1 MEMIKMFEFLKA
13 NSKLKREDLISITQK
28 FIDGINKYPIFEI
41 PDKNYLD
48 YFEELKQKLNQYEL
62 KEDTRFVTY
71 GRLSFLTNELV
82 ERLKDE
88 KLKEPDPNW
97 KDKWDNRMGAFW
109 DLSDYIRGDRYIAIG
124 QVPKEL
130 SFHEVLRKNDEY
142 YKDGFICKQE
152 KEIIL
157 EMINEI
163 EEYIYQKNS
172 KEENK
177 MGLFDKFNKKYNIN
191 PEENMPQIV
200 YGPPQFFENKMVFY
214 AYEGGYFGPSE
225 FYYIER
231 NGDKLKFKSGYYPE
245 GKRPNPDDESDF
257 EISIKSESDYITLVN
272 EIKEMTKN
280 WKKEYNNPNVMDGTQ
295 WSITADE
302 FDIDFN
308 GSNDFPSNY
317 KKVKKLIAKHFKMNS
332 DISKYDVEPED
343 NIPREVYGIPSPIQ
357 KELDKEKDK
366 YEVNPEK
373 NVPQRVYGVPSP
385 EKVSDENLKD
395 KYDVKP
401 EKNVPQKVYGVMN
414 PEKFKLDLDK
424 RNKESIS
431 VIIGDFCLSL
441 TKWGNTCDLLFMN
454 KSKEAFIKDSIVSIS
469 LDKFDKFVSKIN
481 PIVSEWK
488 NEYLGTK
495 NIKWQV
501 KFDTKQLNKTIV
513 GNGEYPINW
522 NKFVDLISEYEVL
535 FKKTIIYNNKENN
548 VNLNA
553 SFEEM
558 VKAKVND
565 PFWEKVICDYLKQEI
580 NKSETVLKIIFK
592 DLIKYDDI
600 FNEFTKY
607 LVQKTYDIPGAIS
620 VEGYTAK
627 QISELNPDFKA
638 TGVYTFLNYLR
649 EKPEEAKD
657 IIKKGF
663 PNKDAIPPIKQQE
676 GYLKLVHTPFQ
687 GCYGTTEELEKMKR
701 EPVVSY
707 YKIRKGQ
714 SLFLDIVNV
723 IIEDLT
729 NESVSLT
736 IPYQAG
742 IIANEAQYRKE
753 QPCSKLLKFGEKCML
768 HRDVYDAMESWEIS
782 FVEKKEYDELN
793 KLKTIT
799 AIEKVGTPTTQHEN
813 TILFVSKENVAIDNK
828 KELITEAKFEEI
840 SNLIYQNLNEFKQI
854 VMQQLKDGIDN
865 NSFDDKRKI
874 FTVKMETGEFII
886 DYYTGTGT
894 DQYISSLINRIISI
908 IKDDSNREFKK
919 INFGKS
925 KIVINETYIDENG
938 HEVDKERTLEFG
950 EEIKTPDKIITKDDW
965 HIEPMPEDNVEFE
978 MERLLT
984 VNDIN
989 ILKRGHKPEAME
1001 DKWFWYVED
1010 NILNI
1015 HRSWTGACLFK
1026 VELNTN
1032 GKLKVISNRNPEQY
1046 NETDIEKDKEW
1057 INKLL
1062 NYWTKEDFNYYEQ
1075 FVEETHANMIKQG
1088 LIKPDESN
1096 E

>member
-1 MEMIKMFEFLKA
+1 MFEFLKG
-13 NSKLKREDLISITQK
+13 NNRLKREELINITKK
-28 FIDGINKYPIFEI
+28 FIGSINKYPIFEI

-48 YFEELKQKLNQYEL
+48 YFEEIKQKLSQYEF

-71 GRLSFLTNELV
+71 GRLSFLKTELTD
-82 ERLKDE
+82 RLKDD

-109 DLSDYIRGDRYIAIG
+109 DLSDYIRGDRYISIG

-152 KEIIL
+152 KELIL

-177 MGLFDKFNKKYNIN
+177 MGLFDKFSKKYNIN
-191 PEENMPQIV
+191 PEDNMPQIV
-200 YGPPQFFENKMVFY
+200 YGPPPSFENKMVFN
-214 AYEGGYFGPSE
+214 AYEGGCFGESDI
-225 FYYIER
+225 FYVEK
-231 NGDKLKFKSGYYPE
+231 NGDKYKFKSGSYPA
-245 GKRPNPDDESDF
+245 GKIPIPEDDSKF
-257 EISIKSESDYITLVN
+257 NVSIKTEVEYKKLIND
-272 EIKEMTKN
+272 IKEATKN
-280 WKKEYNNPNVMDGTQ
+280 WEKEYVNPNILDGTQ
-295 WSITADE
+295 WNITAEE
-302 FDIDFN
+302 FGINFS
-308 GSNDFPSNY
+308 GSNEFPSNY
-317 KKVKKLIAKHFKMNS
+317 SKVKKIIIKHFKGNNFF
-332 DISKYDVEPED
+332 SKYDIEPED

-357 KELDKEKDK
+357 KELDKDK

-385 EKVSDENLKD
+385 AKVSDENMKD
-395 KYDVKP
+395 KYDVNP

-431 VIIGDFCLSL
+431 IIIGDYCLSL
-441 TKWGNTCDLLFMN
+441 TKWGKTCDLLFMN
-454 KSKEAFIKDSIVSIS
+454 KSKESFIKDSIVSIP
-469 LDKFDKFVSKIN
+469 LDKFDIFVSKIN

-488 NEYLGTK
+488 NEYSGIK

-501 KFDTKQLNKTIV
+501 KFNTKELNKTIV
-513 GNGEYPINW
+513 GNGEYPVNW

-548 VNLNA
+548 ANLNA

-558 VKAKVND
+558 VKSKVND

-580 NKSETVLKIIFK
+580 DKSETVLKIIFK

-607 LVQKTYDIPGAIS
+607 LVQKTYDIPGAIN

-649 EKPEEAKD
+649 EKPEEAKE

-663 PNKDAIPPIKQQE
+663 PNKDAIPPIKKQE
-676 GYLKLVHTPFQ
+676 GYLKLVHIPFQ
-687 GCYGTTEELEKMKR
+687 GCYGTREELEKMKR
-701 EPVVSY
+701 EPIVSY
-707 YKIRKGQ
+707 HKPELKKTMA
-714 SLFLDIVNV
+714 LDRVFV
-723 IIEDLT
+723 TVDELT
-729 NESVSLT
+729 QEYIKLT
-736 IPYQAG
+736 IPFEEGMIVDSEEYKL
-742 IIANEAQYRKE
+742 R
-753 QPCSKLLKFGEKCML
+753 QPTVKTLKIGEKFTIHL
-768 HRDVYDAMESWEIS
+768 DVYDAMESWEIS
-782 FVEKKEYDELN
+782 FVKEKENDEN
-793 KLKTIT
+793 KKLKTIS
-799 AIEKVGTPTTQHEN
+799 AIEKIGIPTRQHEN
-813 TILFVSKENVAIDNK
+813 TILFVSKDNVVIDNQK
-828 KELITEAKFEEI
+828 QLITNEKFEKI
-840 SNLIYQNLNEFKQI
+840 CNLIHQNTNKFKEI
-854 VMQQLKDGIDN
+854 VMQQLKDGVDN
-865 NSFDDKRKI
+865 ISYDDKRKI
-874 FTVKMETGEFII
+874 FTVKMELGEYII
-886 DYYTGTGT
+886 DYHTGTET
-894 DQYISSLINRIISI
+894 DQYISNLINEIINI
-908 IKDDSNREFKK
+908 IKDSSNDALKK

-925 KIVINETYIDENG
+925 KIIINETYIDENG

-950 EEIKTPDKIITKDDW
+950 EDIKTPDKIITKDDW

-978 MERLLT
+978 MDRLLT
-984 VNDIN
+984 INDIN

-1046 NETDIEKDKEW
+1046 KETDIEKDKEL

-1062 NYWTKEDFNYYEQ
+1062 NYWTKEEFNYYEQ
-1075 FVEETHANMIKQG
+1075 FVEETHANLVKHG